1 MLKPGVV
8 IVSAC
13 CLLLPA
19 VGLSGCGDLVLS
31 SPDAG
36 GGSQSG
42 SSTTSSRDA
51 GKRDAGKRD
60 AGTKRDAS
68 KSDGEDDG
76 TAADGETSGAPPPS
90 EDDPAANDVSEADM
104 GDAGEEAKPAGEVF
118 TTESG
123 TKIYLDPTCE
133 GTSAMMSG
141 MWLEFVGC
149 CLESGTC
156 GVSNHKIMLPPV
168 IAAMFPVQCSGYEML
183 AGLGATIPETKSCTI
198 PD

>member
-1 MLKPGVV
+1 MRKPAVV
-8 IVSAC
+8 LVAAR

-19 VGLSGCGDLVLS
+19 VGLLGCGDLVTS
-31 SPDAG
+31 TPDAG
-36 GGSQSG
+36 SMAA
-42 SSTTSSRDA
+42 SS
-51 GKRDAGKRD
+51 RDAGKRD

-68 KSDGEDDG
+68 TPDAGRDDTANEGSSGDASAGEDPS
-76 TAADGETSGAPPPS
+76 ADTPSDAGAP
-90 EDDPAANDVSEADM
+90 DM
-104 GDAGEEAKPAGEVF
+104 GDDNQEEMPAIEVI
-118 TTESG
+118 TTDTG
-123 TKIYLDPTCE
+123 TKIYVDPSCE

-183 AGLGATIPETKSCTI
+183 AGLGAEIPATKSCTI